1 MESFVSVDRSTG
13 GAQITVVTINN
24 PPVNAMSIGVPK
36 DIIDAVNTLSA
47 DNAVAGILLL
57 AGGNGIL
64 GGADIKTQG
73 KAWPQDQP
81 KVTDLIRIID
91 ENEKPVGYLIQNATL
106 GAGLEIAM
114 SCRFRIATPAG
125 KVGQPEVKI
134 GIPPGAGGT
143 QFLPRLAGAKTAL
156 DMILSGN
163 PVPAEQAAKTGL
175 IDRMV
180 SKENAIEEAVAFMAA
195 EIEAGRLPPR
205 TSERDVQIDDP
216 GIFQAAREQAAKKF
230 RGRVSPLACIDCV
243 EIATK
248 TPIAEGLAYERKRFL
263 ECVVSDEAASLRHVF
278 FAERQAKKV
287 PGIGKDNAPRSIET
301 AAVLGGGTM
310 GTGIAISIASAG
322 IPVTV
327 VEPNAQALE
336 RGTKRVADTFSG
348 QVKKGRISQT
358 EAERRTNLVSFETS
372 LDAVSKADIVIE
384 AVFEDM
390 DVKKS
395 IFAELAGKAKPGAV
409 LATNTSYL
417 NVNEIAAAAAG
428 RESDV
433 LGLHFFSPA
442 NIMKLLEV
450 VRGDRTAD
458 DVLVTGLTFGARI
471 GKTAVVSGVCHG
483 FIGNR
488 VFAKYI
494 SEAEFLLQEGA
505 TTAQVDTVLKQFG
518 MAMGPFAVRDLA
530 GLDIGWAMRKSTAHL
545 RNPDER
551 YSRVGDLICEKGW
564 FGQKTGKGFYVYEN
578 GKPTPNPEVQAIVEA
593 TAKQAGIEIGE
604 VSDETVI
611 ERCLYAFVNE
621 SAKVLEEGIALRAS
635 DVDLVFINGYGFPA
649 WRGGPLHWADTVGLP
664 KVLAAIVYF
673 NEGHDF
679 WTPAPLLQRLVKEGR
694 TFADWDREN
703 SA

>member
-1 MESFVSVDRSTG
+1 MGAFVTVARHRTRPKI
-13 GAQITVVTINN
+13 AVVTIDN

-36 DIIDAVNTLSA
+36 DIIDTIEALNA
-47 DNAVAGILLL
+47 DAEVAGILLN
-57 AGGNGIL
+57 AGGNGIF
-64 GGADIKTQG
+64 GGADIRTQG

-81 KVTDLIRIID
+81 KVTDLVRLLD
-91 ENEKPVGYLIQNATL
+91 SSEKPVGFLIQNATL

-114 SCRFRIATPAG
+114 GCRFRFATPKG

-143 QFLPRLAGAKTAL
+143 QYLPRLVGAKAAM

-163 PVPAEQAAKTGL
+163 SVRAEDVAQTGL

-180 SKENAIEEAVAFMAA
+180 SSDKAVAEAASVMAD
-195 EIEAGRLPPR
+195 EIAAGRVPTR
-205 TSERDVQIDDP
+205 TGERAVQIDDP
-216 GIFQAAREQAAKKF
+216 DIFKTARDDAAKKF
-230 RGRVSPLACIDCV
+230 RGRTAPFACIDCV
-243 EIATK
+243 EMATK

-263 ECVVSDEAASLRHVF
+263 ECVGSEEAASLRHVF

-287 PGIGKDNAPRSIET
+287 PGIGKNSALRPIES
-301 AAVLGGGTM
+301 AAVLGAGAM
-310 GTGIAISIASAG
+310 GAGIAICIANAG

-327 VEPNAQALE
+327 IEKSEDALQRASE
-336 RGTKRVADTFSG
+336 RIAGTIAG
-348 QVKKGRISQT
+348 QVQKGRIRQE
-358 EAERRTNLVSFETS
+358 EADERTQRISFDMS
-372 LDAVSKADIVIE
+372 MDAIATADIVIE

-390 DVKKS
+390 DLKKA
-395 IFAELAGKAKPGAV
+395 IFAELAEKAKQDAI

-417 NVNEIAAAAAG
+417 DVNEIAAATNG
-428 RESDV
+428 READV

-450 VRGDRTAD
+450 VRGDKTTD
-458 DVLVTGLTFGARI
+458 DALVSGLKFGERI

-488 VFAKYI
+488 VFAKYNR
-494 SEAEFLLQEGA
+494 EAEFLLQEGA
-505 TTAQVDTVLKQFG
+505 TVEQVDTALKQFG

-551 YSRVGDLICEKGW
+551 YSRVGDQICEQGW
-564 FGQKTGKGFYVYEN
+564 FGQKTGKGFYVYVD
-578 GKPTPNPEVQAIVEA
+578 GKPAPNPDLTDIIKE
-593 TAKQAGIEIGE
+593 TAMEAGIAAGT
-604 VSDETVI
+604 VSDDMVI
-611 ERCLYAFVNE
+611 ERCLYAMVNE

-635 DVDLVFINGYGFPA
+635 DIDLVFINGYGFPG
-649 WRGGPLHWADTVGLP
+649 WRGGPLHWADTVGLA
-664 KVLAAIVYF
+664 KILAAIDYF

-679 WTPAPLLQRLVKEGR
+679 WAPAPLLQRLVQEGK
-694 TFADWDREN
+694 TFADRDREN
-703 SA
+703 AA

>member
-1 MESFVSVDRSTG
+1 MS
-13 GAQITVVTINN
+13 QIAVVTIDN

-36 DIIDAVNTLSA
+36 DIMDAIETLNA
-47 DNAVAGILLL
+47 DAGVAGILLK
-57 AGGNGIL
+57 AGGNGIS

-73 KAWPQDQP
+73 KAWPSDQP
-81 KVTDLIRIID
+81 KVTDLIRLLD
-91 ENEKPVGYLIQNATL
+91 RSEKPVGFLIQNATL

-114 SCRFRIATPAG
+114 GCRFRISTPAG

-143 QFLPRLAGAKTAL
+143 QFLPRLVGAKTAM

-163 PVPAEQAAKTGL
+163 PARAEDVAQTGL

-180 SKENAIEEAVAFMAA
+180 SADNAVAEAVSFMAG
-195 EIEAGRLPPR
+195 EIDAGRVPPR
-205 TSERDVQIDDP
+205 TSERDVQVDDP
-216 GIFQAAREQAAKKF
+216 DVFETARETAAKKF
-230 RGRVSPLACIDCV
+230 RGRTAPFVCIDCV

-263 ECVVSDEAASLRHVF
+263 ECVGSEEAASLRHVF
-278 FAERQAKKV
+278 FAERQARKV
-287 PGIGKDNAPRSIET
+287 PGIGKDSALRVIDS
-301 AAVLGGGTM
+301 AVVLGAGTM
-310 GTGIAISIASAG
+310 GAGIAICIAGAG
-322 IPVTV
+322 IPVTI
-327 VEPNAQALE
+327 VEKNEEALQ
-336 RGTKRVADTFSG
+336 RGSKRIADTFAG
-348 QVKKGRISQT
+348 QVQKGRISAD
-358 EAERRTNLVSFETS
+358 EADRRTKLVSFDMSME
-372 LDAVSKADIVIE
+372 AVATADIVIE

-395 IFAELAGKAKPGAV
+395 IFADLAQKAKPGAI

-417 NVNEIAAAAAG
+417 DVNEIAAATDG
-428 RESDV
+428 READV

-450 VRGDRTAD
+450 VRGDKTAD
-458 DVLVTGLTFGARI
+458 EVLVSGLKFGERI

-488 VFAKYI
+488 VFAKYNR
-494 SEAEFLLQEGA
+494 EAEFLLQEGA
-505 TTAQVDTVLKQFG
+505 TAVQVDTVLKQFG

-545 RNPDER
+545 RNPGER
-551 YSRVGDLICEKGW
+551 YSRVGDLICEQGW

-578 GKPTPNPEVQAIVEA
+578 GKPTPNPDLQAIIDE
-593 TAKQAGIEIGE
+593 TAREAGIVTDT
-604 VSDETVI
+604 VSDDTVI
-611 ERCLYAFVNE
+611 ERCLYAMVNE
-621 SAKVLEEGIALRAS
+621 CAKVLEEGIALRAS
-635 DVDLVFINGYGFPA
+635 DIDLVFINGYGFPG
-649 WRGGPLHWADTVGLP
+649 WRGGPLHWADTVGLA

-679 WTPAPLLQRLVKEGR
+679 WEPAPLLQRLVQEGK
-694 TFADWDREN
+694 TFADWDREK
-703 SA
+703 AA